1 MNVLGMCSTSL
12 RSQSAK
18 TDAIQ
23 YKPNMKKRTE
33 KHESET
39 VGAVYSRRNSKL
51 RVSIPAAVPE
61 EYTHLRGA
69 IHVGKMYEL
78 DDGRY
83 GTCMFLGRTLF
94 NKKGVWVGLQLE
106 NAKGKHNGTVHGK
119 KYFLCRE
126 DRGVFVRPC
135 RIKRLVTEVSKGNI
149 NPLDKKVIKDPRRNR
164 YIRKQTIMDLVRLT
178 TPSFSERELMEYDR
192 RNSHRQ
198 SMMELLLQKSSES
211 DSETTGWKPAEYDI
225 EPDHGNSFKP
235 KTLYTEK
242 ELHSRYGEEC
252 DYKPTVSEIM
262 SEGFPLNWEEAS
274 FQASDLTD
282 HGGLFYPRSKLH
294 KHLNEKADHKPGSIE
309 TGHADGYSMPVYPGG
324 RHYSIDHDQYFLHYP
339 KSKLHV
345 HDGEHADRKPG
356 SIEIGK
362 SDYITAHYN
371 VDTSIEQ
378 RQYALYH
385 PINELHKRD
394 GEHTPHKLGAIDTGR
409 AEGFHQA
416 VYSVDWDPITLA
428 QYGLF
433 YNPRELQRNYSRK
446 SSRRGSNVSSIPEGK
461 QYTEKAGGWYPSAQ
475 TPGIDETS
483 CSPLFSS
490 ASSIIGDWPESKQ
503 FLSMELLSAAAPST
517 EPYGHTLPV
526 LNENEAVNTDESKRR
541 NAVASDERDAAIEDN
556 VKDEV
561 NSYIPQ
567 RYLPRRSLRSKSIA
581 HEMSRRN
588 RSFDISS
595 KARNVNFSHIDTEED
610 KFTNDI
616 LKMARNRFG
625 EHRRERSRSRS
636 RTQSLFI
643 APWMLRQSSMSSE
656 EKFTMI

>member
-12 RSQSAK
+12 RSQSAS
-18 TDAIQ
+18 TDAVQ
-23 YKPNMKKRTE
+23 YKANMKKRTNVE
-33 KHESET
+33 NKGSVT
-39 VGAVYSRRNSKL
+39 VGPLYTRRNSKL
-51 RVSIPAAVPE
+51 KVAIPGE
-61 EYTHLRGA
+61 HTHRRCP

-78 DDGRY
+78 DDGRF

-94 NKKGVWVGLQLE
+94 KKKGLWVGLQLE

-135 RIKRLVTEVSKGNI
+135 RIKRLVTEISKGNI

-164 YIRKQTIMDLVRLT
+164 YIRKETIMDLVKLT
-178 TPSFSERELMEYDR
+178 TPSFSRRELMEFDR

-198 SMMELLLQKSSES
+198 SMMDLLLQKSES
-211 DSETTGWKPAEYDI
+211 DTESTGWKPADYDI
-225 EPDHGNSFKP
+225 EPDHENSFKP

-262 SEGFPLNWEEAS
+262 SEGFPLNWQKAS

-309 TGHADGYSMPVYPGG
+309 TGHADGYSMPEYPG
-324 RHYSIDHDQYFLHYP
+324 RQYSIDRDQYFLHYP
-339 KSKLHV
+339 KSKLHEN
-345 HDGEHADRKPG
+345 DGEQADRKPG

-362 SDYITAHYN
+362 SDYITAQYN
-371 VDTSIEQ
+371 VDTSIEK
-378 RQYALYH
+378 RQYGLYH

-409 AEGFHQA
+409 AKGFHQA

-433 YNPRELQRNYSRK
+433 YNPTELQKNWTRK
-446 SSRRGSNVSSIPEGK
+446 NSRRGSNVSSIPEGK
-461 QYTEKAGGWYPSAQ
+461 RYTEKAGGWYQSGQ
-475 TPGIDETS
+475 TPGIEESS
-483 CSPLFSS
+483 CSTLFSNV
-490 ASSIIGDWPESKQ
+490 SSLIGEWPESKQ
-503 FLSMELLSAAAPST
+503 FVSAELLSAAAPST
-517 EPYGHTLPV
+517 EPFGHTLPV
-526 LNENEAVNTDESKRR
+526 LNENEAVSTDELKRR
-541 NAVASDERDAAIEDN
+541 NAVVSDERDAAREDN

-561 NSYIPQ
+561 NAYIPK
-567 RYLPRRSLRSKSIA
+567 RFPRRSPRTKVP
-581 HEMSRRN
+581 HDMSRRN
-588 RSFDISS
+588 LSFDIS
-595 KARNVNFSHIDTEED
+595 KYRNVNSSHIDTEED
-610 KFTNDI
+610 TFTNDI
-616 LKMARNRFG
+616 LNLARSSFG
-625 EHRRERSRSRS
+625 HRRERSRS

-643 APWMLRQSSMSSE
+643 APWFVNQGSLSSE
-656 EKFTMI
+656 DKLTMV